1 MAGCSERPFARV
13 RLVPYPFA
21 AHYQVGQIITKV
33 FVKGDRPEVPV
44 EAEDEMPE
52 YVALMRRCWATSP
65 DDRPSANEVVD
76 VLVVVAHDTSSR
88 RRDALV
94 RPSAVTRIGCVSP
107 G

>member
-76 VLVVVAHDTSSR
+76 VLVAILRQHGAAGGGARHFQSSPR
-88 RRDALV
+88 RL
-94 RPSAVTRIGCVSP
+94 G
-107 G
+107 